1 MAAWTVATEPEV
13 RATRQAQRC
22 HARPVDPC
30 NDWYGFDSLRNELR
44 TKPIT
49 ELFLRLS
56 LSTRSIQPDWTI
68 DSVVI
73 DS

>member
-1 MAAWTVATEPEV
+1 MPSRRHNDVMHSRWIPA
-13 RATRQAQRC
+13 
-22 HARPVDPC
+22 

-73 DS
+73 SS